1 MRLLKSHSLLRLL
14 NSYVVDSPQP
24 ANISY
29 LWNFGSLL
37 ATCLVIQILT
47 GCFLAMH
54 YQSHVDF
61 AFNSVEHIM
70 RDVNNGWV
78 VRYTHANVASF
89 FFIFVYGH
97 IGRTLYYGSY
107 KSPRILVWS
116 IGVIILILMM
126 ANLLWPNCNLIEYF
140 NLIFIELGLSNKCLC
155 ASTIALLP
163 FSKARTKAI
172 LRVGPHNLDVLSIL
186 ICGMLGGFWS
196 HSVPSRKGASIRF
209 QLEQSVSNSAYIHS
223 LSLYLYNLGYCSS
236 FVPNLVQKSEGKQDK
251 RINTTVDRFNYR
263 LTLLTFSSFIWI
275 HEGFYSNSNIKRVP
289 NWIAEFITPMGLA
302 HWIMQD
308 GSRQIGQGVMIATN
322 SFTHEECVFLANIL
336 NEKFSLRTSVI
347 KGGKSNQWRISIWK
361 ESMPLLVKLT
371 QSYFIPEMKYKLIG
385 YL

>member
-1 MRLLKSHSLLRLL
+1 MRLLKSHSLLRLW

-24 ANISY
+24 TNISY

-70 RDVNNGWV
+70 RDVNNGWL

-97 IGRTLYYGSY
+97 IGRNLYYGSY

-116 IGVIILILMM
+116 IGVIIFILMM

-140 NLIFIELGLSNKCLC
+140 NLIFIELGLSDKCLC
-155 ASTIALLP
+155 ASATALLP

-186 ICGMLGGFWS
+186 ICGMLGDFWS
-196 HSVPSRKGASIRF
+196 HSIPSRKGASIRF

-223 LSLYLYNLGYCSS
+223 LSLYFYNLGYCAS
-236 FVPNLVQKSEGKQDK
+236 FLPKLVTKSEVKQDK

-263 LTLLTFSSFIWI
+263 LTLFTFSSFIWI

-322 SFTHEECVFLANIL
+322 SFTHEECVLLANIL
-336 NEKFSLRTSVI
+336 NEKFGLRTSVI

>member
-1 MRLLKSHSLLRLL
+1 MRLLKSHSLLRLV

-37 ATCLVIQILT
+37 ATCLVIQILS

-54 YQSHVDF
+54 YQSNVDF

-70 RDVNNGWV
+70 RDVNNGWI

-97 IGRTLYYGSY
+97 IGRNLYYGSY
-107 KSPRILVWS
+107 KSPRILVWT

-126 ANLLWPNCNLIEYF
+126 AILLWPNCYFCEFF
-140 NLIFIELGLSNKCLC
+140 NLIFIDLGLSEKCLG
-155 ASTIALLP
+155 ASTTVLLP

-186 ICGMLGGFWS
+186 ICGMLGDFWS
-196 HSVPSRKGASIRF
+196 HSVPTRQGASIRF

-223 LSLYLYNLGYCSS
+223 LSLYFYNLGYCAS
-236 FVPNLVQKSEGKQDK
+236 FVPKLVKKSEGKEDK
-251 RINTTVDRFNYR
+251 RLNTTVDRFNYR
-263 LTLLTFSSFIWI
+263 MTLFTFTSFIWI
-275 HEGFYSNSNIKRVP
+275 HEGFYSNSNIKRIP
-289 NWIAEFITPMGLA
+289 NWIAEFITPIGLA

-308 GSRQIGQGVMIATN
+308 GSRQMGQGVMIATN
-322 SFTHEECVFLANIL
+322 SFTHEDCLFLANIL
-336 NEKFSLRTSVI
+336 NEKFGLRTSVI
-347 KGGKSNQWRISIWK
+347 KGGKLNQWKISIWK